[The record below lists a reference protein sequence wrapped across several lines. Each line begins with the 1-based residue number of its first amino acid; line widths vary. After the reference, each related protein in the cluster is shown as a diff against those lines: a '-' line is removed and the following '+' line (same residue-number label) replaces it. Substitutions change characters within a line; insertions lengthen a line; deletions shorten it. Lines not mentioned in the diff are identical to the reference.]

1 MKMGWWYRRC
11 LSRMGSCE
19 KKIELN
25 DYSWKSKSNRL
36 MNFMMIGYPF
46 SFNACDDN

>member
-1 MKMGWWYRRC
+1 MKMGWWYRRW
-11 LSRMGSCE
+11 LSRIGSCE

-25 DYSWKSKSNRL
+25 DYCWKSKSDRL
-36 MNFMMIGYPF
+36 KNAMMISYSF